1 MALPKGFKHTIE
13 TKRKISEAQ
22 KIIMKESWQDLQYR
36 QKMSKARKGRVAWN
50 KGLTKETD
58 KRVKQ
63 QAINKRNGINKIC
76 SFCGNDFYV
85 SGCRKNKAKFC
96 SYGCYWEDRIG
107 KYVGENSGAWKGGTT
122 SLYDQIRTCSKNLK
136 WIKGVFERDNYT
148 CQKCGDN
155 KGGNLNA
162 HHIKYFGKIIE
173 KYKIK
178 TFEQALE
185 CEELWNI
192 NNGRTLCKKCHI
204 KIHKT

>member
-85 SGCRKNKAKFC
+85 SGCERIKPNLFLM
-96 SYGCYWEDRIG
+96 GVIG
-107 KYVGENSGAWKGGTT
+107 KIELVNMLEKILALWKGGTT

-155 KGGNLNA
+155 KKEETLMCTSYKNFLKN
-162 HHIKYFGKIIE
+162 YR
-173 KYKIK
+173 KYK
-178 TFEQALE
+178 
-185 CEELWNI
+185 N
-192 NNGRTLCKKCHI
+192 
-204 KIHKT
+204 